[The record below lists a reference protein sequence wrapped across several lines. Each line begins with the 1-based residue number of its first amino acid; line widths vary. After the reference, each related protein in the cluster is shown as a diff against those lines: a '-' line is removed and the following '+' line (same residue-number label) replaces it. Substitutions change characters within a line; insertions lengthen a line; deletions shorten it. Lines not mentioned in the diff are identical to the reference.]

1 MSTVILLKN
10 DELTKNTILGGNI
23 DVSKFVPAIKDYQK
37 TRLKE
42 ILGKT
47 LYDKIC
53 ADFEADTLA
62 GLYLELYDDYV
73 KEMVIH
79 GGAENYL
86 TFGAYQVTNLGIT
99 KASTENSES
108 VSKTEVDF
116 MVQSSRKLLEHY
128 EREFMKWIKANPL
141 PEYPITVRQNNNIVN
156 VGGWVLRPRNSCR

>member
-1 MSTVILLKN
+1 MATTTILLKN
-10 DELTKNTILGGNI
+10 DELTKNSILGGNI
-23 DVSKFVPAIKDYQK
+23 DISKYIPAIKDYQK
-37 TRLKE
+37 TKLKE

-53 ADFEADTLA
+53 SDFEDNSLA
-62 GLYLELYDDYV
+62 GLYLELYDDYI

-86 TFGAYQVTNLGIT
+86 TFGAYQVTNIGIT

-108 VSKTEVDF
+108 VSKSEVDF

-128 EREFMKWIKANPL
+128 EREFQKWIKLNPL
-141 PEYPITVRQNNNIVN
+141 PEYPITLIQNNNIIN
-156 VGGWVLRPRNSCR
+156 IGGWILRKRDNY